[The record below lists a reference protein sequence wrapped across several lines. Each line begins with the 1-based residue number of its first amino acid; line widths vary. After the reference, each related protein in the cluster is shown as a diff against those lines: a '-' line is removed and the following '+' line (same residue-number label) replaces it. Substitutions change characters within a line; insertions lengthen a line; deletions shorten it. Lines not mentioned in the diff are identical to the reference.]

1 MRKIGVKF
9 AAAIMVLAL
18 IGIVSLGILANS
30 LTAITTSSQQVMN
43 NEVEKINQIHGIYEH
58 YQDMYMNVFAH
69 INGKLIRVMDKKA
82 DAIMESREAMW
93 QSMEAYKAGITS
105 PEVEEIY
112 LLLESRLHD
121 FDKNVDAVIAT
132 SRSGDKDKANSLVSN
147 NLGMLNNTIDKNM
160 NMLLDFSAEELENSK
175 ATLRRKAEE
184 SYMVIVVV
192 IVLLVVAAILVTLIA
207 IRVIVVPIKKIAVV
221 INGMIED
228 IHNGKGSLTDRVPV
242 QTKDEISTLAKGVN
256 EFLDILQEMIGGVI
270 SCSEE
275 INVQQKSVHEVV
287 EETNN
292 SASETSATMQQLAA
306 SIQEVSATATY
317 VNENTRQAE
326 VSVVEMVDKAVSGT
340 KFAEEIRSRAEE
352 LRKLAQE
359 SKETAGSMIREFDVT
374 LQASIEDSHQIENI
388 ANLTGDILSI
398 ASKTNLLALN
408 ASIEAARAGEAGKGF
423 AVVADEIRVL
433 ADSSKETANNIQ
445 QISKGVVDAVMKL
458 ADNANNL
465 VNFINERILPDYEI
479 MEQTGE
485 QYLNDSIT
493 VDQMMGEIRESM
505 ENIGNMMRDVAQS
518 NENITNNV
526 QESAQGVTGVVG
538 NTTALVDNMQNII
551 GALDQVSNVISHLS
565 EQTACF
571 QA

>member
-1 MRKIGVKF
+1 MKRIGFKF
-9 AAAIMVLAL
+9 ASAIMVLAL
-18 IGIVSLGILANS
+18 IGIISLGILANS
-30 LTAITTSSQQVMN
+30 LTAITTGSQQVMN
-43 NEVEKINQIHGIYEH
+43 NEVEKINLIHGIYED
-58 YQDMYMNVFAH
+58 YLDMYMNVYAH
-69 INGKLIRVMDKKA
+69 INAKLLRSMDKKR
-82 DAIMESREAMW
+82 DAIMESREEMW
-93 QSMEAYKAGITS
+93 QYMEAYRAGITS
-105 PEVEEIY
+105 AEVEETY
-112 LLLESRLHD
+112 ALLESRLRN
-121 FDKNVDAVIAT
+121 FDSYVDAVLEA
-132 SRSGDKDKANSLVSN
+132 SREDDKEGANALVAN
-147 NLGMLNNTIDKNM
+147 NLGMLNGTIDTNM
-160 NMLLDFSAEELENSK
+160 NKLLEYSAAELDSSK
-175 ATLRRKAEE
+175 AVLQQQADR
-184 SYMVIVVV
+184 SYSVIIVV
-192 IVLLVVAAILVTLIA
+192 IVLLVVAAVLVTIIA
-207 IRVIVVPIKKIAVV
+207 IRVIVVPIRKIATA
-221 INGMIED
+221 INGIIED
-228 IHNGKGSLTDRVPV
+228 IHNGQGSLTERVPV
-242 QTKDEISTLAKGVN
+242 QTKDEIATLAKGVN

-275 INVQQKSVHEVV
+275 IDLQQKNVNEVV
-287 EETNN
+287 EETNR

-306 SIQEVSATATY
+306 SIQEVSATAAY
-317 VNENTRQAE
+317 VNENTRQAQE
-326 VSVVEMVDKAVSGT
+326 SVGEMVDKAVNGT

-352 LRKLAQE
+352 LRKLAQD
-359 SKETAGSMIREFDVT
+359 SKETAGQMIREFDVA
-374 LQASIEDSHQIENI
+374 LQASIEDSHQIDNI
-388 ANLTGDILSI
+388 GSLTGDILSI

-433 ADSSKETANNIQ
+433 ADGSKETANNIQ

-479 MEQTGE
+479 LEQTGE

-493 VDQMMGEIRESM
+493 VDQIMGEMRDSM
-505 ENIGNMMRDVAQS
+505 ENIGGMMRDVAQS

>member
-43 NEVEKINQIHGIYEH
+43 NEVEKINLIHGIYEC
-58 YQDMYMNVFAH
+58 YQDMYMNVYAH

-112 LLLESRLHD
+112 VILESRLRD
-121 FDKNVDAVIAT
+121 FDKNVDSVIAT

-147 NLGMLNNTIDKNM
+147 NLGMLNNTIDTNM
-160 NMLLDFSAEELENSK
+160 NTLLDFSAEELETSK
-175 ATLRRKAEE
+175 ALLRQKAEE
-184 SYMVIVVV
+184 SYMVIIVV
-192 IVLLVVAAILVTLIA
+192 IVLLVVAAILITIIA

-228 IHNGKGSLTDRVPV
+228 IHNGQGSLTERVPV

-275 INVQQKSVHEVV
+275 INVQQKSVNEVV

-326 VSVVEMVDKAVSGT
+326 ASVEEMVDKAVNGT

-359 SKETAGSMIREFDVT
+359 SRETAGSMIREFDVT

-445 QISKGVVDAVMKL
+445 RISKGVVDAVMTL
-458 ADNANNL
+458 ADNTNNL

-493 VDQMMGEIRESM
+493 VDQMMGEIRDSM
-505 ENIGNMMRDVAQS
+505 ENIGKMMRDVAQS

-526 QESAQGVTGVVG
+526 QESAQGVTGVVS

>member
-1 MRKIGVKF
+1 MKRIGLKF
-9 AAAIMVLAL
+9 ASAIMVLAL
-18 IGIVSLGILANS
+18 IGIISLGILANS
-30 LTAITTSSQQVMN
+30 LTTITAGSQQVMN
-43 NEVEKINQIHGIYEH
+43 NEVEKINLIHGVYED
-58 YQDMYMNVFAH
+58 YLDMYMNVYAH
-69 INGKLIRVMDKKA
+69 INAKLLRSMDKKG
-82 DAIMESREAMW
+82 DAIMESREEMW
-93 QSMEAYKAGITS
+93 QYMEAYKAGIS
-105 PEVEEIY
+105 SAEVEETY
-112 LLLESRLHD
+112 TLVESRLHD
-121 FDKNVDAVIAT
+121 FDKNVDAVLAA
-132 SRSGDKDKANSLVSN
+132 SREGDKDTANSLAAN
-147 NLGMLNNTIDKNM
+147 NLGMLNNSIDSNM
-160 NMLLDFSAEELENSK
+160 NKLLEFSAAELDDSK
-175 ATLRRKAEE
+175 AVLQQKAEE
-184 SYMVIVVV
+184 SYTVIVVV
-192 IVLLVVAAILVTLIA
+192 IVLLIVAAILVTLIA
-207 IRVIVVPIKKIAVV
+207 IRVIVVPIRKIAVA

-228 IHNGKGSLTDRVPV
+228 IHNGKGSLTERVPV

-275 INVQQKSVHEVV
+275 IDLQQKSVNEVV
-287 EETNN
+287 EETNR

-306 SIQEVSATATY
+306 SIQEVSATAAY

-326 VSVVEMVDKAVSGT
+326 ESVGEMVDKAANGT

-352 LRKLAQE
+352 LRKLAKE
-359 SKETAGSMIREFDVT
+359 SKETASGMIREFDVA

-388 ANLTGDILSI
+388 NSLTGDILSI
-398 ASKTNLLALN
+398 AAKTNLLALN

-433 ADSSKETANNIQ
+433 ADGSKETANNIQ
-445 QISKGVVDAVMKL
+445 QISKGVVDAVIKL

-479 MEQTGE
+479 LEQTGE

-493 VDQMMGEIRESM
+493 VDQMMVEMRDSM
-505 ENIGNMMRDVAQS
+505 ENIGGMMRDVAQS

-526 QESAQGVTGVVG
+526 QESAQGVTGIVG

>member
-1 MRKIGVKF
+1 MKRIGFKF
-9 AAAIMVLAL
+9 ALAIMVLAL
-18 IGIVSLGILANS
+18 IGIISLGILANS
-30 LTAITTSSQQVMN
+30 LTTITTGSQQVMN
-43 NEVEKINQIHGIYEH
+43 NEVEKINLIHGVYED
-58 YQDMYMNVFAH
+58 YLDMYMNVYAH
-69 INGKLIRVMDKKA
+69 INAKLLRAMDKKG
-82 DAIMESREAMW
+82 DAIMESREEMW
-93 QSMEAYKAGITS
+93 QYMEQYKAGIS
-105 PEVEEIY
+105 SAEVEETFV
-112 LLLESRLHD
+112 LLESRLHN
-121 FDKNVDAVIAT
+121 FDSYVDAVIEA
-132 SRSGDKDKANSLVSN
+132 SRTGDKERANALVSN
-147 NLGMLNNTIDKNM
+147 NLGMLNNTIDTNM
-160 NMLLDFSAEELENSK
+160 NKLLEYSEMELDSSK
-175 ATLRRKAEE
+175 AVLQQKAEE
-184 SYMVIVVV
+184 SYTVIVVV
-192 IVLLVVAAILVTLIA
+192 IVLLIVAAILVTLIA
-207 IRVIVVPIKKIAVV
+207 IRVIVVPIRKIAVA

-228 IHNGKGSLTDRVPV
+228 IHNGKGSLTERVPV

-275 INVQQKSVHEVV
+275 IDLQQKNVNEVV
-287 EETNN
+287 EETNR

-306 SIQEVSATATY
+306 SIQEVSATAAY

-326 VSVVEMVDKAVSGT
+326 ESVGEMVDKAVNGT

-352 LRKLAQE
+352 LRKLAKE
-359 SKETAGSMIREFDVT
+359 SKETASGMIREFDVA

-388 ANLTGDILSI
+388 GSLTGDILSI
-398 ASKTNLLALN
+398 AAKTNLLALN

-433 ADSSKETANNIQ
+433 ADGSKETANNIQ

-479 MEQTGE
+479 LEQTGE

-493 VDQMMGEIRESM
+493 VDQIMVEMRDSM
-505 ENIGNMMRDVAQS
+505 ENIGGMMRDVAQS

>member
-1 MRKIGVKF
+1 
-9 AAAIMVLAL
+9 MVLAL
-18 IGIVSLGILANS
+18 IGIISLGILANS
-30 LTAITTSSQQVMN
+30 LTAITTGSQQVMN
-43 NEVEKINQIHGIYEH
+43 NEVEKINLIHGIYED
-58 YQDMYMNVFAH
+58 YLDMYMNVYAH
-69 INGKLIRVMDKKA
+69 INAKLLRSMDKKSE
-82 DAIMESREAMW
+82 AIMESREEMW
-93 QSMEAYKAGITS
+93 QYMEAYRAGITS
-105 PEVEEIY
+105 AEVEETY
-112 LLLESRLHD
+112 ALLESRLRN
-121 FDKNVDAVIAT
+121 FDSYVDAVLEA
-132 SRSGDKDKANSLVSN
+132 SREDDKERANALVAN
-147 NLGMLNNTIDKNM
+147 NLGMLNGTIGTNM
-160 NMLLDFSAEELENSK
+160 NKLLEYSAAELDSSK
-175 ATLRRKAEE
+175 AVLRQQADQ
-184 SYMVIVVV
+184 SYTVIIVV
-192 IVLLVVAAILVTLIA
+192 IVLLVVAAVLVTIIA
-207 IRVIVVPIKKIAVV
+207 IRVIVVPIRKIATA

-228 IHNGKGSLTDRVPV
+228 IHNGQGSLTERVPV

-275 INVQQKSVHEVV
+275 IDLQQKSVNEVV
-287 EETNN
+287 EETNR

-306 SIQEVSATATY
+306 SIQEVSATAAY
-317 VNENTRQAE
+317 VNENTRQAQE
-326 VSVVEMVDKAVSGT
+326 SVGEMVDKAVNGT

-359 SKETAGSMIREFDVT
+359 SKETASQMIREFDVA

-388 ANLTGDILSI
+388 GSLTGDILSI

-433 ADSSKETANNIQ
+433 ADGSKETANNIQ
-445 QISKGVVDAVMKL
+445 QISKGVVDAVRKL

-479 MEQTGE
+479 LEQTGE

-493 VDQMMGEIRESM
+493 VDQIMGEMRDSM
-505 ENIGNMMRDVAQS
+505 ENIGGMMRDVAQS

>member
-9 AAAIMVLAL
+9 ALAIMVLAL

-30 LTAITTSSQQVMN
+30 LTTITTSSQQVMN
-43 NEVEKINQIHGIYEH
+43 NEVEKINLIHGIYED
-58 YQDMYMNVFAH
+58 YLDMYMNVYAH
-69 INGKLIRVMDKKA
+69 INAKLLRSMDKKS
-82 DAIMESREAMW
+82 DAIMESREEMW
-93 QSMEAYKAGITS
+93 QYMEVYKAGITS
-105 PEVEEIY
+105 AEVEETFT
-112 LLLESRLHD
+112 LLESRLHS
-121 FDKNVDAVIAT
+121 FDSYVDAVLEA
-132 SRSGDKDKANSLVSN
+132 SREGDKEKANALVSN
-147 NLGMLNNTIDKNM
+147 NLGMLNNTIDTNM
-160 NMLLDFSAEELENSK
+160 NKLLEFSASDLDVSK
-175 ATLRRKAEE
+175 VSLQQKTEE
-184 SYMVIVVV
+184 SYTVIVVV
-192 IVLLVVAAILVTLIA
+192 IVLLVVAAILVTIIA
-207 IRVIVVPIKKIAVV
+207 IRVIVVPIRKIAVA
-221 INGMIED
+221 INGMIEN
-228 IHNGKGSLTDRVPV
+228 IHNGKGNLTERVPV

-275 INVQQKSVHEVV
+275 IDLQQKSVNEVV

-326 VSVVEMVDKAVSGT
+326 ESVNEMVGKAVSGT
-340 KFAEEIRSRAEE
+340 KFAEEIRNRAEE
-352 LRKLAQE
+352 LRKLAQD

-433 ADSSKETANNIQ
+433 ADSSKATANNIQ
-445 QISKGVVDAVMKL
+445 QISKGVVDAVIKL

-493 VDQMMGEIRESM
+493 VDQMMSEMRDSM
-505 ENIGNMMRDVAQS
+505 ESIGSMMRDVAQS

-571 QA
+571 QG

>member
-1 MRKIGVKF
+1 MKRIGLKF
-9 AAAIMVLAL
+9 ASAIMVLAL
-18 IGIVSLGILANS
+18 IGIISLGILANS
-30 LTAITTSSQQVMN
+30 LTTITAGSQQVMN
-43 NEVEKINQIHGIYEH
+43 NEVEKINLIHGVYED
-58 YQDMYMNVFAH
+58 YLDMYMNVYAH
-69 INGKLIRVMDKKA
+69 INAKLLRSMDKKG
-82 DAIMESREAMW
+82 DAIMESREEMW
-93 QSMEAYKAGITS
+93 QYMEAYKAGIS
-105 PEVEEIY
+105 SAEVEETY
-112 LLLESRLHD
+112 TLVESRLHD
-121 FDKNVDAVIAT
+121 FDKNVDAVLAA
-132 SRSGDKDKANSLVSN
+132 SREGNKDTANSFAAN
-147 NLGMLNNTIDKNM
+147 NLGMLNNSIDSNM
-160 NMLLDFSAEELENSK
+160 NKLLEFSAAELDDSK
-175 ATLRRKAEE
+175 AVLQQKAEE
-184 SYMVIVVV
+184 SYTVIVVV
-192 IVLLVVAAILVTLIA
+192 IVLLIVAAILVTLIA
-207 IRVIVVPIKKIAVV
+207 IRVIVVPIRKIAVA

-228 IHNGKGSLTDRVPV
+228 IHNGKGSLTERVPV

-275 INVQQKSVHEVV
+275 IDLQQKSVNEVV
-287 EETNN
+287 EETNR

-306 SIQEVSATATY
+306 SIQEVSATAAY

-326 VSVVEMVDKAVSGT
+326 ESVGEMVDKAANGT

-352 LRKLAQE
+352 LRKLAKE
-359 SKETAGSMIREFDVT
+359 SKETASGMIREFDVA

-388 ANLTGDILSI
+388 NSLTGDILSI
-398 ASKTNLLALN
+398 AAKTNLLALN

-433 ADSSKETANNIQ
+433 ADGSKETANNIQ
-445 QISKGVVDAVMKL
+445 QISKGVVDAVIKL

-479 MEQTGE
+479 LEQTGE

-493 VDQMMGEIRESM
+493 VDQMMVEMRDSM
-505 ENIGNMMRDVAQS
+505 ENIGGMMRDVAQS

-526 QESAQGVTGVVG
+526 QESAQGVTGIVG

>member
-1 MRKIGVKF
+1 MKRIGLKF
-9 AAAIMVLAL
+9 ASAIMVLAL
-18 IGIVSLGILANS
+18 IGIISLGILANS
-30 LTAITTSSQQVMN
+30 LTTITAGSQQVMN
-43 NEVEKINQIHGIYEH
+43 NEVEKINLIHGVYED
-58 YQDMYMNVFAH
+58 YLDMYMNVYAH
-69 INGKLIRVMDKKA
+69 INAKLLRSMDKKG
-82 DAIMESREAMW
+82 DAIMESREEMW
-93 QSMEAYKAGITS
+93 QYMEAYKAGIS
-105 PEVEEIY
+105 SAEVEETY
-112 LLLESRLHD
+112 TLVESRLHD
-121 FDKNVDAVIAT
+121 FDKNVDAVLAA
-132 SRSGDKDKANSLVSN
+132 SREGNKDTANSLAAN
-147 NLGMLNNTIDKNM
+147 NLGMLNNSIDSNM
-160 NMLLDFSAEELENSK
+160 NKLLEFSAAELDDSK
-175 ATLRRKAEE
+175 AVLQQKAEE
-184 SYMVIVVV
+184 SYTVIVVV
-192 IVLLVVAAILVTLIA
+192 IVLLIVAAMLVKLIA
-207 IRVIVVPIKKIAVV
+207 IRVIVVPIRKIAVA

-228 IHNGKGSLTDRVPV
+228 IHNGKGSLTERVPV

-275 INVQQKSVHEVV
+275 IDLQQKSVNEVV
-287 EETNN
+287 EETNR

-306 SIQEVSATATY
+306 SIQEVSATAAY

-326 VSVVEMVDKAVSGT
+326 ESVGEMVDKAANGT

-352 LRKLAQE
+352 LRKLAKE
-359 SKETAGSMIREFDVT
+359 SKETASGMIREFDVA

-388 ANLTGDILSI
+388 NSLTGDILSI
-398 ASKTNLLALN
+398 AAKTNLLALN

-433 ADSSKETANNIQ
+433 ADGSKETANNIQ
-445 QISKGVVDAVMKL
+445 QISKGVVDAVIKL

-479 MEQTGE
+479 LEQTGE

-493 VDQMMGEIRESM
+493 VDQMMVEMRDSM
-505 ENIGNMMRDVAQS
+505 ENIGGMMRDVAQS

-526 QESAQGVTGVVG
+526 QESAQGVTGIVG

>member
-1 MRKIGVKF
+1 MKRIGLKF
-9 AAAIMVLAL
+9 ASAIMVLAL
-18 IGIVSLGILANS
+18 IGIISLGILANS
-30 LTAITTSSQQVMN
+30 LTTITAGSQQVMN
-43 NEVEKINQIHGIYEH
+43 NEVEKINLIHGVYED
-58 YQDMYMNVFAH
+58 YLDMYMNVYAH
-69 INGKLIRVMDKKA
+69 INAKLLRSMDKKG
-82 DAIMESREAMW
+82 DAIMESREEMW
-93 QSMEAYKAGITS
+93 QYMEAYKAGIS
-105 PEVEEIY
+105 SAEVEETY
-112 LLLESRLHD
+112 TLVESRLHD
-121 FDKNVDAVIAT
+121 FDKNVDAVLAA
-132 SRSGDKDKANSLVSN
+132 SREGNKDTANSLAAN
-147 NLGMLNNTIDKNM
+147 NLGMLNNSIDSNM
-160 NMLLDFSAEELENSK
+160 NKLLEFSAAELDDSK
-175 ATLRRKAEE
+175 AVLQQKAEE
-184 SYMVIVVV
+184 SYTVRVVV
-192 IVLLVVAAILVTLIA
+192 IVLLIVAAILVTLIA
-207 IRVIVVPIKKIAVV
+207 IRVIVVPIRKIAVA

-228 IHNGKGSLTDRVPV
+228 IHNGKGSLTERVPV

-275 INVQQKSVHEVV
+275 IDLQQKSVNEVV
-287 EETNN
+287 EETNR

-306 SIQEVSATATY
+306 SIQEVSATAAY

-326 VSVVEMVDKAVSGT
+326 ESVGEMVDKAANGT

-352 LRKLAQE
+352 LRKLAKE
-359 SKETAGSMIREFDVT
+359 SKETASGMIREFDVA

-388 ANLTGDILSI
+388 NSLTGDILSI
-398 ASKTNLLALN
+398 AAKTNLLALN

-433 ADSSKETANNIQ
+433 ADGSKETANNIQ
-445 QISKGVVDAVMKL
+445 QISKGVVDAVIKL

-479 MEQTGE
+479 LEQTGE

-493 VDQMMGEIRESM
+493 VDQMMVEMRDSM
-505 ENIGNMMRDVAQS
+505 ENIGGMMRDVAQS

-526 QESAQGVTGVVG
+526 QESAQGVTGIVG

>member
-30 LTAITTSSQQVMN
+30 LTMITTSSQQVMN
-43 NEVEKINQIHGIYEH
+43 NEVEKINQIHGIYER
-58 YQDMYMNVFAH
+58 YQDMYMNVYAH

-121 FDKNVDAVIAT
+121 FDKNVDSVIAT

-160 NMLLDFSAEELENSK
+160 NMLLDFSAEELETSK
-175 ATLRRKAEE
+175 ATLRQKAEE

-192 IVLLVVAAILVTLIA
+192 IVLLIVAAILVTLIA
-207 IRVIVVPIKKIAVV
+207 IRVIVVPIRKIALV

-275 INVQQKSVHEVV
+275 IDVQQKSVHEVV

-326 VSVVEMVDKAVSGT
+326 ASVVEMVDKAVSGT

-445 QISKGVVDAVMKL
+445 QISKGVVDAVMTL

-505 ENIGNMMRDVAQS
+505 ENIGSMMRDVAQS

>member
-30 LTAITTSSQQVMN
+30 LTTITTSSQQVMN
-43 NEVEKINQIHGIYEH
+43 NEVEKINQIHGIYER
-58 YQDMYMNVFAH
+58 YQDMYMNVYAH

-121 FDKNVDAVIAT
+121 FDKNVDSVIAT

-160 NMLLDFSAEELENSK
+160 NMLLDFSAEELETSK
-175 ATLRRKAEE
+175 ATLRQKAEE

-192 IVLLVVAAILVTLIA
+192 IVLLIVAAILVTLIA
-207 IRVIVVPIKKIAVV
+207 IRVIVVPIRKIALV

-275 INVQQKSVHEVV
+275 IDVQQKSVHEVV

-306 SIQEVSATATY
+306 SIQEVSATTTY

-326 VSVVEMVDKAVSGT
+326 ASVVEMVDKAVSGT

-445 QISKGVVDAVMKL
+445 QISKGVVDAVMTL

-505 ENIGNMMRDVAQS
+505 ENIGSMMRDVAQS

>member
-1 MRKIGVKF
+1 MKRIGLKF
-9 AAAIMVLAL
+9 ASAIMVLAL
-18 IGIVSLGILANS
+18 IGIISLGILANS
-30 LTAITTSSQQVMN
+30 LTTITAGSQQVMN
-43 NEVEKINQIHGIYEH
+43 NEVEKINLIHGVYED
-58 YQDMYMNVFAH
+58 YLDMYMNVYAH
-69 INGKLIRVMDKKA
+69 INAKLLRSMDKKG
-82 DAIMESREAMW
+82 DAIMESREEMW
-93 QSMEAYKAGITS
+93 QYMEAYKAGIS
-105 PEVEEIY
+105 SAEVEETY
-112 LLLESRLHD
+112 TLVESRLHD
-121 FDKNVDAVIAT
+121 FDKNVDAVLAA
-132 SRSGDKDKANSLVSN
+132 SREGNKDTANSLAAN
-147 NLGMLNNTIDKNM
+147 NLGMLNNSIDSNM
-160 NMLLDFSAEELENSK
+160 NKLLEFSAAELDDSK
-175 ATLRRKAEE
+175 AVLQKKAEE
-184 SYMVIVVV
+184 SYTVIVVV
-192 IVLLVVAAILVTLIA
+192 IVLLIVAAILVTLIA
-207 IRVIVVPIKKIAVV
+207 IRVIVVPIRKIAVA

-228 IHNGKGSLTDRVPV
+228 IHNGKGSLTERVPV

-275 INVQQKSVHEVV
+275 IDLQQKSVNEVV
-287 EETNN
+287 EETNR

-306 SIQEVSATATY
+306 SIQEVSATAAY

-326 VSVVEMVDKAVSGT
+326 ESVGEMVDKAANGT

-352 LRKLAQE
+352 LRKLAKE
-359 SKETAGSMIREFDVT
+359 SKETASGMIREFDVA

-388 ANLTGDILSI
+388 NSLTGDILSI
-398 ASKTNLLALN
+398 AAKTNLLALN

-433 ADSSKETANNIQ
+433 ADGSKETANNIQ
-445 QISKGVVDAVMKL
+445 QISKGVVDAVIKL

-479 MEQTGE
+479 LEQTGE

-493 VDQMMGEIRESM
+493 VDQMMVEMRDSM
-505 ENIGNMMRDVAQS
+505 ENIGGMMRDVAQS

-526 QESAQGVTGVVG
+526 QESAQGVTGIVG

>member
-1 MRKIGVKF
+1 MKRIGFKF
-9 AAAIMVLAL
+9 ASAIMVLAL
-18 IGIVSLGILANS
+18 IGIISLGILANS
-30 LTAITTSSQQVMN
+30 LTAITTGSQQVMN
-43 NEVEKINQIHGIYEH
+43 NEVEKINLIHGIYED
-58 YQDMYMNVFAH
+58 YLDMYMNVYAH
-69 INGKLIRVMDKKA
+69 INAKLLRSMDKKR
-82 DAIMESREAMW
+82 DAIMESREEMW
-93 QSMEAYKAGITS
+93 QYMEAYRAGITS
-105 PEVEEIY
+105 AEVEETY
-112 LLLESRLHD
+112 ALLESRLRN
-121 FDKNVDAVIAT
+121 FDSYVDAVLEA
-132 SRSGDKDKANSLVSN
+132 SREDDKERANALVAN
-147 NLGMLNNTIDKNM
+147 NLGMLNGTIDTNM
-160 NMLLDFSAEELENSK
+160 NKLLEYSAAELDSSK
-175 ATLRRKAEE
+175 AVLQQQADR
-184 SYMVIVVV
+184 SYSVIIVV
-192 IVLLVVAAILVTLIA
+192 IVLLVVAAVLVTIIA
-207 IRVIVVPIKKIAVV
+207 IRVIVVPIRKIATA

-228 IHNGKGSLTDRVPV
+228 IHNGQGSLTERVPV
-242 QTKDEISTLAKGVN
+242 QTKDEIATLAKGVN

-275 INVQQKSVHEVV
+275 IDLQQKNVNEVV
-287 EETNN
+287 EETNR

-306 SIQEVSATATY
+306 SIQEVSATAAY
-317 VNENTRQAE
+317 VNENTRQAQE
-326 VSVVEMVDKAVSGT
+326 SVGEMVDKAVNGT

-352 LRKLAQE
+352 LRKLAQD
-359 SKETAGSMIREFDVT
+359 SKETAGQMIREFDVA
-374 LQASIEDSHQIENI
+374 LQASIEDSHQIDNI
-388 ANLTGDILSI
+388 GSLTGDILSI

-433 ADSSKETANNIQ
+433 ADGSKETANNIQ

-479 MEQTGE
+479 LEQTGE

-493 VDQMMGEIRESM
+493 VDQIMGEMRDSM
-505 ENIGNMMRDVAQS
+505 ENIGGMMRDVAQS

>member
-1 MRKIGVKF
+1 MKRIGLKF
-9 AAAIMVLAL
+9 ASAIMVLAL
-18 IGIVSLGILANS
+18 IGIISLGILANS
-30 LTAITTSSQQVMN
+30 LTTITAGSQQVMN
-43 NEVEKINQIHGIYEH
+43 NEVEKINLIHGVYED
-58 YQDMYMNVFAH
+58 YLDMYMNVYAH
-69 INGKLIRVMDKKA
+69 INAKLLRSMDKKG
-82 DAIMESREAMW
+82 DAIMESREEMW
-93 QSMEAYKAGITS
+93 QYMEAYKAGIS
-105 PEVEEIY
+105 SAEVEETY
-112 LLLESRLHD
+112 TLVESRLHD
-121 FDKNVDAVIAT
+121 FDKNVDAVLAA
-132 SRSGDKDKANSLVSN
+132 SREGNKDTANSLAAN
-147 NLGMLNNTIDKNM
+147 NLGMLNNSIDSNM
-160 NMLLDFSAEELENSK
+160 NKLLEFSAAELDDSK
-175 ATLRRKAEE
+175 AVLQQKAEE
-184 SYMVIVVV
+184 SYTVIVVV
-192 IVLLVVAAILVTLIA
+192 IVLLIVAAILVTLIA
-207 IRVIVVPIKKIAVV
+207 IRVIVVPIRKIAVA

-228 IHNGKGSLTDRVPV
+228 IHNCKGSLTERVPV

-275 INVQQKSVHEVV
+275 IDLQQKSVNEVV
-287 EETNN
+287 EETNR

-306 SIQEVSATATY
+306 SIQEVSATAAY

-326 VSVVEMVDKAVSGT
+326 ESVGEMVDKAANGT

-352 LRKLAQE
+352 LRKLAKE
-359 SKETAGSMIREFDVT
+359 SKETASGMIREFDVA

-388 ANLTGDILSI
+388 NSLTGDILSI
-398 ASKTNLLALN
+398 AAKTNLLALN

-433 ADSSKETANNIQ
+433 ADGSKETANNIQ
-445 QISKGVVDAVMKL
+445 QISKGVVDAVIKL

-479 MEQTGE
+479 LEQTGE

-493 VDQMMGEIRESM
+493 VDQMMVEMRDSM
-505 ENIGNMMRDVAQS
+505 ENIGGMMRDVAQS

-526 QESAQGVTGVVG
+526 QESAQGLTGIVG

>member
-1 MRKIGVKF
+1 MKRIGFKF
-9 AAAIMVLAL
+9 ASAIMVLAL
-18 IGIVSLGILANS
+18 IGIISLGILANS
-30 LTAITTSSQQVMN
+30 LTAITTGSQQVMN
-43 NEVEKINQIHGIYEH
+43 NEVEKINLIHGIYED
-58 YQDMYMNVFAH
+58 YLDMYMNVYAH
-69 INGKLIRVMDKKA
+69 INAKLLRSMDKKR
-82 DAIMESREAMW
+82 DAIMESREEMW
-93 QSMEAYKAGITS
+93 QYMEAYRAGITS
-105 PEVEEIY
+105 AEVEETY
-112 LLLESRLHD
+112 ALLESRLRN
-121 FDKNVDAVIAT
+121 FDSYVDAVLEA
-132 SRSGDKDKANSLVSN
+132 SREDDKEGANALVAN
-147 NLGMLNNTIDKNM
+147 NLGMLNGTIDTNM
-160 NMLLDFSAEELENSK
+160 NKLLEYSAAELDSSK
-175 ATLRRKAEE
+175 AVLQQQADR
-184 SYMVIVVV
+184 SYSVIIVV
-192 IVLLVVAAILVTLIA
+192 IVLLVVAAVLVTIIA
-207 IRVIVVPIKKIAVV
+207 IRVIVVPIRKIATA

-228 IHNGKGSLTDRVPV
+228 IHNGQGSLTERVPV
-242 QTKDEISTLAKGVN
+242 QTKDEIATLAKGVN

-275 INVQQKSVHEVV
+275 IDLQQKNVNEVV
-287 EETNN
+287 EETNR

-306 SIQEVSATATY
+306 SIQEVFATAAY
-317 VNENTRQAE
+317 VNENTRQAQE
-326 VSVVEMVDKAVSGT
+326 SVGEMVDKAVNGT

-352 LRKLAQE
+352 LRKLAQD
-359 SKETAGSMIREFDVT
+359 SKETAGQMIREFDVA
-374 LQASIEDSHQIENI
+374 LQASIEDSHQIDNI
-388 ANLTGDILSI
+388 GSLTGDILSI

-433 ADSSKETANNIQ
+433 ADGSKETANNIQ

-479 MEQTGE
+479 LEQTGE

-493 VDQMMGEIRESM
+493 VDQIMGEMRDSM
-505 ENIGNMMRDVAQS
+505 ENIGGMMRDVAQS

>member
-30 LTAITTSSQQVMN
+30 LTTITTSSQQVMN
-43 NEVEKINQIHGIYEH
+43 NEVEKINQIHGIYER
-58 YQDMYMNVFAH
+58 YQDMYMNVYAH

-121 FDKNVDAVIAT
+121 FDKNVDSVIAT

-160 NMLLDFSAEELENSK
+160 NMLLDFSAEELETSK
-175 ATLRRKAEE
+175 ATLRQKADE

-192 IVLLVVAAILVTLIA
+192 IVLLIVAAILVTLIA
-207 IRVIVVPIKKIAVV
+207 IRVIVVPIRKIALV

-275 INVQQKSVHEVV
+275 IDVQQKSVHEVV

-326 VSVVEMVDKAVSGT
+326 ASVVEMVDKAVSGT

-445 QISKGVVDAVMKL
+445 QISKGVVDAVMTL

-505 ENIGNMMRDVAQS
+505 ENIGSMMRDVAQS

>member
-1 MRKIGVKF
+1 MKRIGLKF
-9 AAAIMVLAL
+9 ASAIMVLAL
-18 IGIVSLGILANS
+18 IGIISLGILANS
-30 LTAITTSSQQVMN
+30 LTTITAGSQQVMN
-43 NEVEKINQIHGIYEH
+43 NEVEKINLIHGVYED
-58 YQDMYMNVFAH
+58 YLDMYMNVYAH
-69 INGKLIRVMDKKA
+69 INAKLLRSMDKKG
-82 DAIMESREAMW
+82 DAIMESREEMW
-93 QSMEAYKAGITS
+93 QYMEAYKAGIS
-105 PEVEEIY
+105 SAEVEETY
-112 LLLESRLHD
+112 TLVESRLHD
-121 FDKNVDAVIAT
+121 FDKNVDAVLAA
-132 SRSGDKDKANSLVSN
+132 SREGNKDTANSLAAN
-147 NLGMLNNTIDKNM
+147 NLGMLNNSIDSNM
-160 NMLLDFSAEELENSK
+160 NKLLEFSAAELDDSK
-175 ATLRRKAEE
+175 AVLQQKAEE
-184 SYMVIVVV
+184 SYTVIVVV
-192 IVLLVVAAILVTLIA
+192 IVLLIVAAILVTLIA
-207 IRVIVVPIKKIAVV
+207 IRVIVVPIRKIAVA

-228 IHNGKGSLTDRVPV
+228 IHNGKGSLTERVPV

-256 EFLDILQEMIGGVI
+256 EFLDILREMIGGVI

-275 INVQQKSVHEVV
+275 IDLQQKSVNEVV
-287 EETNN
+287 EETNR

-306 SIQEVSATATY
+306 SIQEVSATAAY

-326 VSVVEMVDKAVSGT
+326 ESVGEMVDKAANGT

-352 LRKLAQE
+352 LRKLAKE
-359 SKETAGSMIREFDVT
+359 SKETASGMIREFDVA

-388 ANLTGDILSI
+388 NSLTGDILSI
-398 ASKTNLLALN
+398 AAKTNLLALN

-433 ADSSKETANNIQ
+433 ADGSKETANNIQ
-445 QISKGVVDAVMKL
+445 QISKGVVDAVIKL

-479 MEQTGE
+479 LEQTGE

-493 VDQMMGEIRESM
+493 VDQMMVEMRDSM
-505 ENIGNMMRDVAQS
+505 ENIGGMMRDVAQS

-526 QESAQGVTGVVG
+526 QESAQGVTGIVG

>member
-30 LTAITTSSQQVMN
+30 LTTITTSSQQVMN
-43 NEVEKINQIHGIYEH
+43 NEVEKINQIHGIYER
-58 YQDMYMNVFAH
+58 YQDMYMNVYAH

-121 FDKNVDAVIAT
+121 FDKNVDSVIAT

-160 NMLLDFSAEELENSK
+160 NMLLDFSAEELETSK
-175 ATLRRKAEE
+175 ATLRQKAEE

-192 IVLLVVAAILVTLIA
+192 IVLLIVAAILVTLIA
-207 IRVIVVPIKKIAVV
+207 IRVIVVPIRKIALV

-275 INVQQKSVHEVV
+275 IDVQQKSVHEVV

-326 VSVVEMVDKAVSGT
+326 ASVVEMVDKAVSGT

-445 QISKGVVDAVMKL
+445 QISKGVVDAVMTL

-505 ENIGNMMRDVAQS
+505 ENIGSMMRDVAQS

>member
-30 LTAITTSSQQVMN
+30 LTTITTSSQQVMN
-43 NEVEKINQIHGIYEH
+43 NEVEKINQIHGIYER
-58 YQDMYMNVFAH
+58 YQDMYMNVYAH

-112 LLLESRLHD
+112 LLLESGLHD
-121 FDKNVDAVIAT
+121 FDKNVDSVIAT

-175 ATLRRKAEE
+175 ATLRQKAEE

-505 ENIGNMMRDVAQS
+505 ENIGSMMRDVAQS

>member
-30 LTAITTSSQQVMN
+30 LTTITTSSQQVMN
-43 NEVEKINQIHGIYEH
+43 NEVEKINQIHGIYER
-58 YQDMYMNVFAH
+58 YQDMYMNVYAH

-121 FDKNVDAVIAT
+121 FDKNVDSVIAT

-160 NMLLDFSAEELENSK
+160 NMLLDFSAEELETSK
-175 ATLRRKAEE
+175 ATLRQKADE

-207 IRVIVVPIKKIAVV
+207 IRVIVVPIRKIALV

-326 VSVVEMVDKAVSGT
+326 ASVVEMVDKAVSGT

-359 SKETAGSMIREFDVT
+359 SRETAGSMIREFDVT

-445 QISKGVVDAVMKL
+445 QISKGVVDAVMTL

-505 ENIGNMMRDVAQS
+505 ENIGSMMRDVAQS

>member
-1 MRKIGVKF
+1 
-9 AAAIMVLAL
+9 MVLAL
-18 IGIVSLGILANS
+18 IGIISLGILANS
-30 LTAITTSSQQVMN
+30 LTAITTGSQQVMN
-43 NEVEKINQIHGIYEH
+43 NEVEKINLIHGIYED
-58 YQDMYMNVFAH
+58 YLDMYMNVYAH
-69 INGKLIRVMDKKA
+69 INAKLLRSMDKKSE
-82 DAIMESREAMW
+82 AIMESREEMW
-93 QSMEAYKAGITS
+93 QYMEAYRAGITS
-105 PEVEEIY
+105 AEVEETY
-112 LLLESRLHD
+112 ALLESRLRN
-121 FDKNVDAVIAT
+121 FDSYVDAVLEA
-132 SRSGDKDKANSLVSN
+132 SREDDKERANALVAN
-147 NLGMLNNTIDKNM
+147 NLGMLNGTIDTNM
-160 NMLLDFSAEELENSK
+160 NKLLEYSAAELDSSK
-175 ATLRRKAEE
+175 AVLRQQADQ
-184 SYMVIVVV
+184 SYTVIIVV
-192 IVLLVVAAILVTLIA
+192 IVLLVVAAVLVTIIA
-207 IRVIVVPIKKIAVV
+207 IRVIVVPIRKIATA

-228 IHNGKGSLTDRVPV
+228 IHNGQGSLTERVPV

-275 INVQQKSVHEVV
+275 IDLQQKSVNEVV
-287 EETNN
+287 EETNR

-306 SIQEVSATATY
+306 SIQEVSATAAY
-317 VNENTRQAE
+317 VNENTRQAQE
-326 VSVVEMVDKAVSGT
+326 SVGEMVDKAVNGT

-359 SKETAGSMIREFDVT
+359 SKETASQMIREFDVA

-388 ANLTGDILSI
+388 GSLTGDILSI

-433 ADSSKETANNIQ
+433 ADGSKETANNIQ
-445 QISKGVVDAVMKL
+445 QISKGVVDAVRKL

-479 MEQTGE
+479 LEQTGE

-493 VDQMMGEIRESM
+493 VDQIMGEMRDSM
-505 ENIGNMMRDVAQS
+505 ENIGGMMRDVAQS

>member
-58 YQDMYMNVFAH
+58 YQDMYMNVYAH

-175 ATLRRKAEE
+175 ATLRQKAEE

>member
-1 MRKIGVKF
+1 MKRIGVKF
-9 AAAIMVLAL
+9 ALAIMVLAL
-18 IGIVSLGILANS
+18 IGIISLGILANS
-30 LTAITTSSQQVMN
+30 LTTITASSQQVMN
-43 NEVEKINQIHGIYEH
+43 NEVEKINLIHNIYEC
-58 YQDMYMNVFAH
+58 YQDMYMNVYAH
-69 INGKLIRVMDKKA
+69 INGKLLRVMDKKA
-82 DAIMESREAMW
+82 EAILETREEMW
-93 QSMEAYKAGITS
+93 QYMDAYKAGINS
-105 PEVEEIY
+105 EEVEETY
-112 LLLESRLHD
+112 VLLESRLHN
-121 FDKNVDAVIAT
+121 FDSYVDAVIES
-132 SRSGDKDKANSLVSN
+132 SRANDKDRANALVSN
-147 NLGMLNNTIDKNM
+147 NLGMLNNTIDTNM
-160 NMLLDFSAEELENSK
+160 NKLLEFSAAELEDSK
-175 ATLRRKAEE
+175 AALRQKAEE
-184 SYMVIVVV
+184 SYTVIIVV
-192 IVLLVVAAILVTLIA
+192 IVLLVAAAILVTIIA
-207 IRVIVVPIKKIAVV
+207 IRLIVVPIRKIAVA
-221 INGMIED
+221 IKGMIED
-228 IHNGKGSLTDRVPV
+228 IHNGQGSLTERVPV

-275 INVQQKSVHEVV
+275 IDLQQKSVNEVV
-287 EETNN
+287 EETNQ

-306 SIQEVSATATY
+306 SMEEVSATAAY

-326 VSVVEMVDKAVSGT
+326 ISVNEMVDKAVNGT

-352 LRKLAQE
+352 LRKLAKE
-359 SKETAGSMIREFDVT
+359 SKETAGKMIREFDVA

-388 ANLTGDILSI
+388 GNLTGDILSI

-433 ADSSKETANNIQ
+433 ADGSKETANNIQ

-458 ADNANNL
+458 ADNANSL

-479 MEQTGE
+479 LEQTGE

-493 VDQMMGEIRESM
+493 VDQMMDEMRDSM
-505 ENIGNMMRDVAQS
+505 ENIGAMMRDVAQS

>member
-1 MRKIGVKF
+1 MKRIGFKF
-9 AAAIMVLAL
+9 ASAIMVLAL
-18 IGIVSLGILANS
+18 IGIISLGILANS
-30 LTAITTSSQQVMN
+30 LTAITTGSQQVMN
-43 NEVEKINQIHGIYEH
+43 NEVEKINLIHGIYED
-58 YQDMYMNVFAH
+58 YLDMYMNVYAH
-69 INGKLIRVMDKKA
+69 INAKLLRSMDKKR
-82 DAIMESREAMW
+82 DAIMESREEMW
-93 QSMEAYKAGITS
+93 QYMEAYRAGITS
-105 PEVEEIY
+105 AEVEETY
-112 LLLESRLHD
+112 ALLESRLRN
-121 FDKNVDAVIAT
+121 FDSYVDAVLEA
-132 SRSGDKDKANSLVSN
+132 SREDDKEGANALVAN
-147 NLGMLNNTIDKNM
+147 NLGMLNGTIDTNM
-160 NMLLDFSAEELENSK
+160 NKLLEYSAAELDSSK
-175 ATLRRKAEE
+175 AVLQQQADR
-184 SYMVIVVV
+184 SYSVIIVV
-192 IVLLVVAAILVTLIA
+192 IVLLVVAAVLVTIIA
-207 IRVIVVPIKKIAVV
+207 IRVIVVPIRKIATA

-228 IHNGKGSLTDRVPV
+228 IHNGQGSLTERVPV
-242 QTKDEISTLAKGVN
+242 QTKDEIATLAKGVN

-275 INVQQKSVHEVV
+275 IDLQQKNVNEVV
-287 EETNN
+287 EETNR

-306 SIQEVSATATY
+306 SIQEVSATAAY
-317 VNENTRQAE
+317 VNENTRQAQE
-326 VSVVEMVDKAVSGT
+326 SVGEMVDKAVNGT

-352 LRKLAQE
+352 LRKLAQD
-359 SKETAGSMIREFDVT
+359 SKETAGQMIREFDVA
-374 LQASIEDSHQIENI
+374 LQASIEDSHQIDNI
-388 ANLTGDILSI
+388 GSLTGDILSI

-433 ADSSKETANNIQ
+433 ADGSKETANNIQ

-479 MEQTGE
+479 LEQTGE

-493 VDQMMGEIRESM
+493 VDQIMGEMRDSM
-505 ENIGNMMRDVAQS
+505 ENIGGMMRDVAQS

>member
-9 AAAIMVLAL
+9 ASAIMVLAL

-30 LTAITTSSQQVMN
+30 LTTITASSQQVMN
-43 NEVEKINQIHGIYEH
+43 NEVEKINLIHGIYER
-58 YQDMYMNVFAH
+58 YQDMYMNVYAH
-69 INGKLIRVMDKKA
+69 INGKLLRVMDKKA
-82 DAIMESREAMW
+82 EAILESREEMW
-93 QSMEAYKAGITS
+93 QSMDAYKAGITS

-112 LLLESRLHD
+112 ILLESRLHN
-121 FDKNVDAVIAT
+121 FDSYVDAVIEA
-132 SRSGDKDKANSLVSN
+132 SREGDKERANALVSN
-147 NLGMLNNTIDKNM
+147 NLGMLNNTIDTNM
-160 NMLLDFSAEELENSK
+160 NKLLEFSALELDTSK
-175 ATLRRKAEE
+175 VSLQQKAEE
-184 SYMVIVVV
+184 SYIVIVVV
-192 IVLLVVAAILVTLIA
+192 IVLLIVAAILVTIIA
-207 IRVIVVPIKKIAVV
+207 IRVIVVPIRKIAVS
-221 INGMIED
+221 INGMIEN
-228 IHNGKGSLTDRVPV
+228 IHNGKGNLTERVPV

-275 INVQQKSVHEVV
+275 IDLQQKSVNEVV
-287 EETNN
+287 EETNR

-306 SIQEVSATATY
+306 SIQEVSATAIY

-326 VSVVEMVDKAVSGT
+326 ESVGEMVDKAVNGT

-352 LRKLAQE
+352 LRKLAQD

-388 ANLTGDILSI
+388 GNLTGDILSI

-433 ADSSKETANNIQ
+433 ADSSKATANNIQ

-493 VDQMMGEIRESM
+493 VDQMMSEMRDSM
-505 ENIGNMMRDVAQS
+505 ENIGSMMRDVAQS

-571 QA
+571 QG

>member
-30 LTAITTSSQQVMN
+30 LTTITTSSQQVMN
-43 NEVEKINQIHGIYEH
+43 NEVEKINQIHGIYER
-58 YQDMYMNVFAH
+58 YQDMYMNVYAH

-112 LLLESRLHD
+112 LLLESGLHD
-121 FDKNVDAVIAT
+121 FDKNVDSVIAT

-175 ATLRRKAEE
+175 ATLRQKAEE

-359 SKETAGSMIREFDVT
+359 SKETAGSMIREFDVS

-505 ENIGNMMRDVAQS
+505 ENIGSMMRDVAQS

>member
-30 LTAITTSSQQVMN
+30 LTTITTSSQQVMN
-43 NEVEKINQIHGIYEH
+43 NEVEKINQIHGIYER
-58 YQDMYMNVFAH
+58 YQDMYMNVYAH

-121 FDKNVDAVIAT
+121 FDKNVDSVIAT

-160 NMLLDFSAEELENSK
+160 NMLLDFSAEELETSK
-175 ATLRRKAEE
+175 ATLRQKADE

-207 IRVIVVPIKKIAVV
+207 IRVIVVPIRKIALV

-275 INVQQKSVHEVV
+275 IDVQQKSVHEVV

-326 VSVVEMVDKAVSGT
+326 ASVVEMVDKAVSGT

-359 SKETAGSMIREFDVT
+359 SRETAGSMIREFDVT

-445 QISKGVVDAVMKL
+445 QISKGVVDAVMTL

-505 ENIGNMMRDVAQS
+505 ENIGSMMRDVAQS